1 MYNSNIEINHFDSLG
16 VEHVPK
22 EILKFIGQKNIF
34 RIQVNISIMCRDFC
48 IGLIDFMLA
57 RQTLIDYTSL
67 FSPYDF
73 GKNDKRILSYFENE

>member
-1 MYNSNIEINHFDSLG
+1 MF
-16 VEHVPK
+16 
-22 EILKFIGQKNIF
+22 LKKFWNLLDKKTNIF

-73 GKNDKRILSYFENE
+73 GKNDKRILSYFENEWISFYWSN

>member
-1 MYNSNIEINHFDSLG
+1 MF
-16 VEHVPK
+16 
-22 EILKFIGQKNIF
+22 LKKFRNLLDKKTNIF

-57 RQTLIDYTSL
+57 HQTLIDYTSL

-73 GKNDKRILSYFENE
+73 GKNYKRILSFF